1 MRKVYI
7 GAAVTALQPLVLSA
21 MLLPATM
28 YAVRELEATGFGQW
42 TTATSLIAFA
52 MFTTNLGLR
61 ATFVRAVARDP
72 KGVGP
77 VLADQ
82 LGLRLLLSVFG
93 GAIAV
98 LVCLVMGYSSVV
110 LACTLISAVGLVLTT
125 ISTTAGDLL
134 QGVQRLGVVA
144 VANTVSGV
152 CLTAAS
158 VIVVALGQG
167 PIGLS
172 LSYLVGPVISALVM
186 FAVIRRD
193 QCPVRLVFHLERFR
207 KLLWEARYMGAVQL
221 VYSASSNAE
230 ALILPRL
237 VGETIFGY
245 FSGGTLLSTRL
256 AAVPDGL
263 GSALYPAVVE
273 ADRTGPRAVV
283 RLVGRFLVLGFV
295 ACLAI
300 AAVVHL
306 LAGPIS
312 LILFRD
318 NAVVGRQVTQITIWA
333 IPLMS
338 VLWVLGAALNGL
350 GGDAA
355 QARAAVISAVIN
367 LALSAFLVWQY
378 GLLGA
383 CWSMVLRYVV
393 WLAVFIPCSAP
404 TFLQLLR
411 AARQPAS
418 PAGVRP

>member
-28 YAVRELEATGFGQW
+28 YALKELKATGFGQW

-52 MFTTNLGLR
+52 MFATNLGLR

-72 KGVGP
+72 KGAGP

-82 LGLRLLLSVFG
+82 LGLRLLLSVIG
-93 GAIAV
+93 GAIAT

-134 QGVQRLGVVA
+134 QGVQRLPVVA
-144 VANTVSGV
+144 VANTIAGV

-158 VIVVALGQG
+158 VIVVALGHG

-172 LSYLVGPVISALVM
+172 LSYLVGPVISMLVM

-193 QCPVRLVFHLERFR
+193 HFPVRFVFHLERFR
-207 KLLWEARYMGAVQL
+207 RLLWEARYMGAAQL
-221 VYSASSNAE
+221 VHSASSNAE

-237 VGETIFGY
+237 AGETIFGY

-273 ADRTGPRAVV
+273 ADRTGPRAVL
-283 RLVGRFLVLGFV
+283 RLVGRFLVMGFL

-306 LAGPIS
+306 LAGPMS
-312 LILFRD
+312 RILFD
-318 NAVVGRQVTQITIWA
+318 ENPIVGRQVMQITIWA
-333 IPLMS
+333 IPVMS
-338 VLWVLGAALNGL
+338 LLWVLGAALNGL

-404 TFLQLLR
+404 TFLPVLR

>member
-7 GAAVTALQPLVLSA
+7 GAAITALQPLVLSA

-28 YAVRELEATGFGQW
+28 YALRELETTGFGQW

-52 MFTTNLGLR
+52 MFATNLGLR

-72 KGVGP
+72 KLAGP

-82 LGLRLLLSVFG
+82 LGLRLLLSIG
-93 GAIAV
+93 GSAIALLLCV
-98 LVCLVMGYSSVV
+98 VMGYSSIV
-110 LACTLISAVGLVLTT
+110 LACTVISAVGLVLTT

-134 QGVQRLGVVA
+134 QGAQRLGVVA
-144 VANTVSGV
+144 VANTIAGV

-158 VIVVALGQG
+158 VIVIALGQG

-172 LSYLVGPVISALVM
+172 LSYLVGPVISTLVM

-193 QCPVRLVFHLERFR
+193 HFPVRFVFHLERFR
-207 KLLWEARYMGAVQL
+207 KLLWEARYMGAAQL
-221 VYSASSNAE
+221 VHSASSNAE

-237 VGETIFGY
+237 AGETIFGY

-273 ADRTGPRAVV
+273 ADRTGPHAVM
-283 RLVGRFLVLGFV
+283 RLVGRFLVLGFL

-306 LAGPIS
+306 LAGPMS
-312 LILFRD
+312 LILFKE
-318 NAVVGRQVTQITIWA
+318 NPIVGRQVMQITIWA
-333 IPLMS
+333 IPVMS
-338 VLWVLGAALNGL
+338 LLWVLGATLNGL

-367 LALSAFLVWQY
+367 LALSAFLVWKY

-383 CWSMVLRYVV
+383 CWSMVLRYFV
-393 WLAVFIPCSAP
+393 WLAVFIPCAAP
-404 TFLQLLR
+404 TFLPVLR
-411 AARQPAS
+411 AARQPAR